1 MNWWKKLLVVA
12 ALTGAVVFVVE
23 FKKRQGFACAGGVC
37 TLSDATRTA
46 QPVVAETP
54 QQKPLPRLLDLGA
67 GKCVPCKMMTSV
79 LDELKTT
86 YAGKLEVVFV
96 DVWENEQAGEQY
108 GIRMIPT
115 QIFYDAEGKELFRH
129 EGFFSK
135 EDILAKWK
143 EFGVNL

>member
-1 MNWWKKLLVVA
+1 
-12 ALTGAVVFVVE
+12 
-23 FKKRQGFACAGGVC
+23 
-37 TLSDATRTA
+37 
-46 QPVVAETP
+46 
-54 QQKPLPRLLDLGA
+54 
-67 GKCVPCKMMTSV
+67 MMTSV